1 MAATVLGGRNSLETT
16 FIYVLLASC
25 ICLSLT
31 QPTVRQIRFSGD
43 GCFGRIKWPHHPFRR
58 FHREWKNLVESVLI
72 EVKRQTNENNELR
85 HEVEELRNTSAQY
98 KQLLMDMASNVDR
111 LVKTLVD
118 KEQQQYQKQQKQQC
132 SCESI
137 VDNAEL
143 ESMTSVTLKPGFAVE
158 EDNIKKKSS
167 SRYANRI
174 IEDNAILSNYGS
186 GGNDLRKS
194 KIESAKSPTTDTYN
208 DGPITRQFLINGS
221 YPKDCDDI
229 LLNGRDKDGIYS
241 IKPNFAAKPFQVEC
255 EFKDG
260 KAWTL
265 IQKRT
270 NGAVDFYRNWEDYK
284 EGFGNIRSEYWLGNE
299 KIYYLS
305 VQATYELKVN
315 MWDWSGITHGPTQ
328 QTGNYYEGGS
338 SFFYIEDEKNF
349 YRLRVPEVS
358 KLTCSLSRRF
368 IVEYLGLNVTDMRDI
383 RVNC

>member
-221 YPKDCDDI
+221 YPKGCSVDRIDW
-229 LLNGRDKDGIYS
+229 NTRRPS
-241 IKPNFAAKPFQVEC
+241 RESTP
-255 EFKDG
+255 
-260 KAWTL
+260 TL
-265 IQKRT
+265 T
-270 NGAVDFYRNWEDYK
+270 TPLP
-284 EGFGNIRSEYWLGNE
+284 SSSSPLP
-299 KIYYLS
+299 L
-305 VQATYELKVN
+305 
-315 MWDWSGITHGPTQ
+315 Q
-328 QTGNYYEGGS
+328 QND
-338 SFFYIEDEKNF
+338 DEK
-349 YRLRVPEVS
+349 EEE
-358 KLTCSLSRRF
+358 
-368 IVEYLGLNVTDMRDI
+368 IGGGIGEE
-383 RVNC
+383 